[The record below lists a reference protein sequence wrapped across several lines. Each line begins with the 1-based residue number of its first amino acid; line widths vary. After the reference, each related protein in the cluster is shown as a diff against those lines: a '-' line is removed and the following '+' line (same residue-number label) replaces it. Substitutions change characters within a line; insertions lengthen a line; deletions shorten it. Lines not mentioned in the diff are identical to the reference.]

1 MFADHPAHRRGSAP
15 RGVRLGLAF
24 AVASAMV
31 LSGTAASAM
40 GYLPAPP
47 SLTASPVPTNP
58 FGGPASLYLGFMPPG
73 SNCTV
78 TSPSH
83 PYGLPG
89 DGQGQMNLS
98 GTSSGSC
105 SVGDWDEVL
114 SASSFGNSVAG
125 VYRVEVSLATS
136 ASPDGY
142 PLHSRITGFIDLPVT
157 ARLLTLILRIDVG
170 AVFPAGGLSINLAFS
185 GPVPT

>member
-1 MFADHPAHRRGSAP
+1 MIADRPAYRRGSAH
-15 RGVRLGLAF
+15 RGVQFVLAF

-47 SLTASPVPTNP
+47 SLPSSPTPTSP
-58 FGGPASLYLGFMPPG
+58 FSGPASLYLGFMPPG

-83 PYGLPG
+83 PYGLPE

-105 SVGDWDEVL
+105 SVGDWDEEL
-114 SASSFGNSVAG
+114 LATSFGNSVAG
-125 VYRVEVSLATS
+125 VYRVEVSLTTS
-136 ASPDGY
+136 ASPNGY
-142 PLHSRITGFIDLPVT
+142 PLHSRITGFIYLPVT
-157 ARLLTLILRIDVG
+157 PRALTLILRIDVG
-170 AVFPAGGLSINLAFS
+170 AVFPAGGLSVNLAFS
-185 GPVPT
+185 GPTPT